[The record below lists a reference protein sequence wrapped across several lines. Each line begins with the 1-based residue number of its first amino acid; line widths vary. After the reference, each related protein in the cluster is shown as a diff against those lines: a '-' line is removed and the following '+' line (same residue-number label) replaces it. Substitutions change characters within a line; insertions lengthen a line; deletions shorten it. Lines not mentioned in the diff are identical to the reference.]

1 MDNFILLY
9 TFAVTIGTYMWSL
22 YLNKK
27 YSSPFTNPTFFSTLL
42 IILILIFSHIHFSSY
57 QSTKNILTFF
67 LGPATVGIAIP
78 LYKNREILFR
88 NVIPSLTGLIVG
100 SSVSLLVTILLLK
113 GMHLSDVII
122 RSMSLKTITTPIAIE
137 VASIIHGDRTLTA
150 IFVVLTGM
158 LGSMTGPWI
167 MNKTKILDPLSRGL
181 ALGTQAHGI
190 GTAQAATEGEL
201 QAAIAGVAMGL
212 NGIFISVIAPMIIP
226 WILK

>member
-1 MDNFILLY
+1 MDKFIILY
-9 TFAVTIGTYMWSL
+9 TFAITLGSYMWSIF
-22 YLNKK
+22 LNKK

-42 IILILIFSHIHFSSY
+42 IILVLVFSHIHYSSY
-57 QSTKNILTFF
+57 ESTKNFLTFF

-78 LYKNREILFR
+78 LFKNREILFR
-88 NVIPSLTGLIVG
+88 NVIHSFTGLIVG
-100 SSVSLLVTILLLK
+100 SSISLLVTILMLK
-113 GMHLSDVII
+113 GLHLSAEII
-122 RSMSLKTITTPIAIE
+122 RPMSLKTITTPIAIE

-167 MNKTKILDPLSRGL
+167 MNKAKILDPLSRGL

-201 QAAIAGVAMGL
+201 HAAIAGVAMGL
-212 NGIFISVIAPMIIP
+212 NGIFISVIAPIIIP
-226 WILK
+226 WVIK

>member
-1 MDNFILLY
+1 
-9 TFAVTIGTYMWSL
+9 
-22 YLNKK
+22 
-27 YSSPFTNPTFFSTLL
+27 
-42 IILILIFSHIHFSSY
+42 
-57 QSTKNILTFF
+57 
-67 LGPATVGIAIP
+67 

>member
-1 MDNFILLY
+1 MDKFIILY
-9 TFAVTIGTYMWSL
+9 TFAITLGSYMWSIF
-22 YLNKK
+22 LNKK

-42 IILILIFSHIHFSSY
+42 IILVLVFSHIHYSSY
-57 QSTKNILTFF
+57 EGTKNFLTFF

-78 LYKNREILFR
+78 LFKNREILFR
-88 NVIPSLTGLIVG
+88 NVIPSFTGLLVG
-100 SSVSLLVTILLLK
+100 SSISLLVTILLLK
-113 GMHLSDVII
+113 GLHLSAQVI
-122 RSMSLKTITTPIAIE
+122 RPMSLKTITTPIAVG
-137 VASIIHGDRTLTA
+137 VATIIHGDRTLTA

-201 QAAIAGVAMGL
+201 HAAIAGVAMGL
-212 NGIFISVIAPMIIP
+212 NGIFISVIAPIIIP
-226 WILK
+226 WVIK